1 MRSKTPSD
9 PASSTQET
17 SSGIKRRRLYGRRR
31 GRILR
36 QGRKALLEDVLPE
49 LRVAVEETDDGV
61 APIDPA
67 ALFDFPVTDV
77 WLEIGFGAGEHLAAR
92 AGAHP
97 DIGFIGAEHFLAGI
111 AGLLK
116 HISDGALRNIRIFQD
131 DAAVLLDALPD
142 ASLGRVFLL
151 YPDPWPKAR
160 HEKRRFLSHENLDR
174 LRRVMKPGAEFFVA
188 TDHPVYRAWAV
199 ERMASRDDFEW
210 LAESP
215 KDWREAPA
223 DWPGTRYEAKAIR
236 ERRIPTYLR
245 YRRV

>member
-1 MRSKTPSD
+1 MRSKTPSETD
-9 PASSTQET
+9 LPTQEN

-49 LRVAVEETDDGV
+49 LRIEVHETETGV
-61 APIDPA
+61 DRLDPA
-67 ALFDFPVTDV
+67 ALFEGPVADI

-92 AGAHP
+92 AASNP

-111 AGLLK
+111 AGFLK
-116 HISDGALRNIRIFQD
+116 HISDGALRNVRIFQD

-160 HEKRRFLSHENLDR
+160 HEKRRFLSRENLDR
-174 LRRVMKPGAEFFVA
+174 LHRVMKSGAELFVA
-188 TDHPVYRAWAV
+188 TDHPVYLAWAV

-210 LAESP
+210 LAETP
-215 KDWREAPA
+215 KDWREPPA

-236 ERRIPTYLR
+236 EGRTPTYLR

>member
-1 MRSKTPSD
+1 MPSKTHSET
-9 PASSTQET
+9 AQSTQET

-36 QGRKALLEDVLPE
+36 KGRKALLEDVLPE
-49 LRVAVEETDDGV
+49 LRIEVRETEAGVE
-61 APIDPA
+61 PIDPA
-67 ALFDFPVTDV
+67 TLFEGPVKDN

-92 AGAHP
+92 AAANP

-116 HISDGALRNIRIFQD
+116 HIGEGGLENIRIFQD

-174 LRRVMKPGAEFFVA
+174 LHRVMKPGAEFFVA
-188 TDHPVYRAWAV
+188 TDHPVYLAWAV

-210 LAESP
+210 LADGP
-215 KDWREAPA
+215 RDWREPPG

-236 ERRIPTYLR
+236 EGRTPAYLR
-245 YRRV
+245 YRRA

>member
-1 MRSKTPSD
+1 MPSNRPSD
-9 PASSTQET
+9 PDLPDQDK

-49 LRVAVEETDDGV
+49 LRIEVRETEAGVERL
-61 APIDPA
+61 DPA
-67 ALFDFPVTDV
+67 TLFEGPVADI

-92 AGAHP
+92 AAANP
-97 DIGFIGAEHFLAGI
+97 DIGFLGAEHFLAGI

-116 HISDGALRNIRIFQD
+116 HISDGALRNVRIFQD

-160 HEKRRFLSHENLDR
+160 HEKRRFLSPENLDR
-174 LRRVMKPGAEFFVA
+174 LHRVMKPGAELFIA
-188 TDHPVYRAWAV
+188 TDHPVYLAWAV

-210 LAESP
+210 LAETP
-215 KDWREAPA
+215 RDWREPPA

-236 ERRIPTYLR
+236 EGRKPTYLG
-245 YRRV
+245 YRVA